1 MTKNISRIIFFFM
14 GLLILMGGF
23 FWLMQK
29 NKTNSIV
36 RNEVASN
43 SAADAGKE
51 KPAVA
56 EDKGKQDFFVA
67 GWIPYWAKSEGVA
80 SLQGKMGLFSQ
91 LKLFAFSVSADGQLV
106 DTAKSKIAPWPQLSS
121 DAKKQNVKI
130 IPTILWGD
138 AVAMHKIF
146 ADPMLRSKHDDNIV
160 TMLAQNDFAGV
171 DIDYEGKDIADRDNF
186 SLFLQTLH
194 EKLQGKNLNCTVEA
208 RTQDSPPADL
218 TGIRAMSFAND
229 FSKLNEF
236 CDSVTIMA
244 YDQVFQI
251 HRAKVFEDSSPEPSA
266 PSADNAWVQE
276 NIEYALKFIAPEK
289 LILGISTYGWEFS
302 LQKITAGYRYTRVR
316 SVSYPAAM
324 ALATSVGATPTRT
337 TGGELS
343 FVYQAADGQH
353 LVTVDDA
360 QSASDKIALAK
371 KFNLKGIS
379 IFKIDGLTDPKLFEV
394 VENK

>member
-56 EDKGKQDFFVA
+56 EDKGEQDFFVA

-91 LKLFAFSVSADGQLV
+91 LNLFAFSVSADGQLI

-130 IPTILWGD
+130 VPTILWGD
-138 AVAMHKIF
+138 AEAMHKIF
-146 ADPMLRSKHDDNIV
+146 ANQVLRENHANNIV
-160 TMLAQNDFAGV
+160 AMLAQNDFAGV

-194 EKLQGKNLNCTVEA
+194 EKLQGKTLNCTVEA
-208 RTQDSPPADL
+208 RTQDDPPADL
-218 TGIRAMSFAND
+218 TGVRAMSFAND

-251 HRAKVFEDSSPEPSA
+251 HRAKVFEDSSSEPSA
-266 PSADNAWVQE
+266 PNADNAWVQE

-289 LILGISTYGWEFS
+289 LILGVST
-302 LQKITAGYRYTRVR
+302 
-316 SVSYPAAM
+316 
-324 ALATSVGATPTRT
+324 
-337 TGGELS
+337 
-343 FVYQAADGQH
+343 
-353 LVTVDDA
+353 
-360 QSASDKIALAK
+360 
-371 KFNLKGIS
+371 
-379 IFKIDGLTDPKLFEV
+379 
-394 VENK
+394 